1 MQRLFKT
8 FIHALGLCS
17 LLWTLNLHAE
27 VLWGKVVKVADGDT
41 ITLLE
46 ANKTQH
52 KIRLSGID
60 APESKQA
67 FGAASKKSL
76 SSMVAGQTVAVQW
89 TKQDKYNRKVG
100 KVMLGDMDCNLEQ
113 LKRGM
118 AWHYKKYEREQPRD
132 ERQQYDA
139 AEAAARVARVGLWR
153 DVDPI
158 PPWDYR
164 KARR

>member
-1 MQRLFKT
+1 
-8 FIHALGLCS
+8 
-17 LLWTLNLHAE
+17 
-27 VLWGKVVKVADGDT
+27 VLD
-41 ITLLE
+41 

-52 KIRLSGID
+52 KIRLRGID

-76 SSMVAGQTVAVQW
+76 SSMVAGQVVAVHW
-89 TKQDKYNRKVG
+89 DKEDRYRRKLG

-118 AWHYKKYEREQPRD
+118 AWHYKKYQRDQPRE
-132 ERQQYDA
+132 ERQQHDA
-139 AEAAARVARVGLWR
+139 AEQAARVAGVGLWS

>member
-1 MQRLFKT
+1 MQRFSKT
-8 FIHALGLCS
+8 LIQTLGLFAI
-17 LLWTLNLHAE
+17 TFALNLHAE
-27 VLWGKVVKVADGDT
+27 ILLGKVVKVADGDT
-41 ITLLE
+41 ITVLD

-52 KIRLSGID
+52 KIRLRGID

-67 FGAASKKSL
+67 FGAVSKKSL
-76 SSMVAGQTVAVQW
+76 SSMVAGQVVAVHW
-89 TKQDKYNRKVG
+89 DKEDKYSRKLG

-118 AWHYKKYEREQPRD
+118 AWHYKKYQRDQPRE
-132 ERQQYDA
+132 ERQQHDA
-139 AEAAARVARVGLWR
+139 AEQAARVARVGLWS